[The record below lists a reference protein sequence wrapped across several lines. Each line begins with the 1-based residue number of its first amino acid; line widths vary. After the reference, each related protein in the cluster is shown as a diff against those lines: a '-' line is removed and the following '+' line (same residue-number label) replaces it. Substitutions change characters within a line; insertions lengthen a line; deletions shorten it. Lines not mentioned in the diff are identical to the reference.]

1 MLSNI
6 QNKTCHDLPYWSFL
20 TRKTE
25 RNRTSP
31 HLSTHNH
38 NVTLSHTSRYYTWRL
53 MLPLKNAHCLLGY
66 SVTHN
71 KTHSLIMDIYPPCS
85 PATIAQNTRTTGKRE
100 HTQHW
105 VSLSLFSHYK
115 TIGNWS
121 ISVLQAPDR
130 DDSTEIDNCPRVC
143 EQHRLHGPCKIKRI
157 NYRKL

>member
-6 QNKTCHDLPYWSFL
+6 HNKTCHDLPYWSFP

-25 RNRTSP
+25 RNRASP

-38 NVTLSHTSRYYTWRL
+38 NVTLSHTSQTL
-53 MLPLKNAHCLLGY
+53 HAEINATVKKCSLSARVFCNTQQDTFFDYGY
-66 SVTHN
+66 VP
-71 KTHSLIMDIYPPCS
+71 PPCS

-115 TIGNWS
+115 KNGNWS

-143 EQHRLHGPCKIKRI
+143 EHRLHGPCKIKRI
-157 NYRKL
+157 NYCKL